1 MYQKYFKKALD
12 FNLALFLIII
22 FLPLFMIIF
31 SILFFSNNGKVF
43 YKQERTTLN
52 ANNFKLIKF
61 VTMSEKLDSFG
72 KLLPDNQR
80 VTFFGRILRFT
91 SLDEVPNL
99 INVVL
104 GHMSIVGPRP
114 LPSRYVLHMSN
125 EQLRRFS
132 VKSGITGLAQI
143 RGRNNLSLSQKI
155 KLDLFYVDNISL
167 RVDLYIMLSTFRV
180 ILSNKQ
186 NIELGSKS
194 LDNYEPN
201 FFD

>member
-1 MYQKYFKKALD
+1 
-12 FNLALFLIII
+12 
-22 FLPLFMIIF
+22 
-31 SILFFSNNGKVF
+31 
-43 YKQERTTLN
+43 
-52 ANNFKLIKF
+52 
-61 VTMSEKLDSFG
+61 
-72 KLLPDNQR
+72 
-80 VTFFGRILRFT
+80 
-91 SLDEVPNL
+91 
-99 INVVL
+99 
-104 GHMSIVGPRP
+104 
-114 LPSRYVLHMSN
+114 MSN

-186 NIELGSKS
+186 NIELGNKS

>member
-72 KLLPDNQR
+72 KLLPD
-80 VTFFGRILRFT
+80 
-91 SLDEVPNL
+91 S
-99 INVVL
+99 
-104 GHMSIVGPRP
+104 
-114 LPSRYVLHMSN
+114 
-125 EQLRRFS
+125 
-132 VKSGITGLAQI
+132 
-143 RGRNNLSLSQKI
+143 
-155 KLDLFYVDNISL
+155 
-167 RVDLYIMLSTFRV
+167 
-180 ILSNKQ
+180 
-186 NIELGSKS
+186 
-194 LDNYEPN
+194 
-201 FFD
+201 

>member
-12 FNLALFLIII
+12 FNIALFLIII
-22 FLPLFMIIF
+22 FLPLFIIIS
-31 SILFFSNNGKVF
+31 SILFFSNKRKVF

-52 ANNFKLIKF
+52 TKKFKLIKF
-61 VTMSEKLDSFG
+61 VTMSEKCDSFG

-80 VTFFGRILRFT
+80 ITFFGRILRFT
-91 SLDEVPNL
+91 SLDELPNL

-104 GHMSIVGPRP
+104 GDMSIVGPRP
-114 LPSRYVLHMSN
+114 LPSRYALRMSN

-132 VKSGITGLAQI
+132 VKSGMTGLAQI
-143 RGRNNLSLSQKI
+143 RGRNNLSLSHKI
-155 KLDLFYVDNISL
+155 KLDLFYVSNISL
-167 RVDLYIMLSTFRV
+167 GMDLYIVFLTFKV

-186 NIELGSKS
+186 NIELGDKS

>member
-22 FLPLFMIIF
+22 FLPLFTIIF
-31 SILFFSNNGKVF
+31 MILFFSNKGKVF
-43 YKQERTTLN
+43 YNQERTTLN
-52 ANNFKLIKF
+52 VKNFKLIKF

-167 RVDLYIMLSTFRV
+167 RVDLYIVLSTFRV

-186 NIELGSKS
+186 NIELGDKS